1 MTKEEIKKELNKMI
15 KNNGWN
21 KCYGD
26 FGIGATMGK
35 KQMEKNIA
43 LIGIGYVEDDR
54 YDATATFKK
63 FTESEE
69 FKAFIKLIN
78 GTWYEEIRNV
88 YGSDSIYIVINY

>member
-21 KCYGD
+21 RCYGS

-35 KQMEKNIA
+35 KQMENNIA
-43 LIGIGYVEDDR
+43 LIGFGYIEDDR
-54 YDATATFKK
+54 YDATATFKN

-69 FKAFIKLIN
+69 FKSFIELIN
-78 GTWYEEIRNV
+78 GSWNKEIRNV
-88 YGSDSIYIVINY
+88 YGADSIYVVVHY